1 VDLDHVAVATREVSE
16 VLRFLVGELGGTVL
30 GGGQQPGFRPMQV
43 RLGDA
48 EHGMTVELLEPW
60 EPAANDFLARF
71 LDRHGDGPHHLTV
84 KVDDLDA
91 ALDAVR
97 ATGRDPVGVN
107 RANPWWREAFILPR
121 DAFGTVVQLAATS
134 LAYPVAQRFAYARTH
149 GPEGAPVWWPSV
161 GPRASEAVRLR
172 QVVLRTGDLPGAH
185 AFFGDLLG
193 GRVGAHRSDFVELS
207 WPGGAQ
213 LRLEAG
219 DGPGGIVRL
228 ELDGPPRDEVVAG
241 TRFVSG

>member
-1 VDLDHVAVATREVSE
+1 MALATRDVTEP
-16 VLRFLVGELGGTVL
+16 LRVLVGELGATVL
-30 GGGQQPGFRPMQV
+30 GGGQIPGFRPMQV

-60 EPAANDFLARF
+60 EPATNDFLARF

-84 KVDDLDA
+84 KVDDFDD

-107 RANPWWREAFILPR
+107 RADPFWREAFILPR
-121 DAFGTVVQLAATS
+121 DAFGTVVQIAALS
-134 LAYPVAQRFAYARTH
+134 RDYAFASRFASARSH
-149 GPEGAPVWWPSV
+149 GPEGAPVWWPPV
-161 GPRASEAVRLR
+161 GPRAPEAVRLR
-172 QVVLRTGDLPGAH
+172 QVVLRTSDLAGAG

-193 GRVGAHRSDFVELS
+193 GEVGAHGPGFVELR

-219 DGPGGIVRL
+219 DEPGGIVRL
-228 ELDGPPRDEVVAG
+228 ELDGPPRDLLIAG
-241 TRFVSG
+241 TRFVSR